1 MKFNFSQSVSE
12 KQDTILVPIFSDNSC
27 ALEQL
32 PCHQSIQALIDT
44 QQISTEKGQVTAYFL
59 DKQKILLMGAGKKS
73 DLNENRLEFLMQSV
87 VSATKTQAQHVAIFI
102 DALIPHSRDINW
114 TLTQVSQYWISNL
127 YVYDTTKSKKES
139 AVKTVQ
145 ITFICATKNQQAV
158 QLGSAIADGMNV
170 AKELGNLPSNICTP
184 SYLAEQAL
192 LLETNNPK
200 FSCEIL
206 GANEMQVLGMHS
218 FLSVSKG
225 SDEPEKLIILKYQG
239 AKESE
244 APHILVGKG
253 ITFDSGGISIKP
265 GAAMEEMKYDM
276 GGAASVIGTMHTL
289 SILAP
294 KINVIAII
302 AAAENM
308 PSARASKP
316 GDVITSMSGKT
327 IEIINTDAEGRLVLA
342 DALTYAERFEPA
354 SVVDIATL
362 TGAVIVGLGCHPT
375 AVYANDDALSKEL
388 LDAGLQAWDRGWPMP
403 LWENYEEEI
412 STPFADLR
420 NTGNVGRAGGSIT
433 AAIFLKAFAEKY
445 TWAHLD
451 IAGTAWISGKNMGS
465 TGRPVP
471 MLTHY
476 LLNKIN
482 K

>member
-1 MKFNFSQSVSE
+1 MKFNFSPTVSA
-12 KQDTILVPIFSDNSC
+12 KQDTLLVPIFSDNNSS
-27 ALEQL
+27 LEKL
-32 PCHQSIQALIDT
+32 ACHQAIQALIDA
-44 QQISTEKGQVTAYFL
+44 QQISTAKGEVTAYFFEQ
-59 DKQKILLMGAGKKS
+59 QKVLLLGAGKKS
-73 DLNENRLEFLMQSV
+73 ELNENRLQSLIESAV
-87 VSATKTQAQHVAIFI
+87 KATKTQAQHVAIFV
-102 DALIPHSRDINW
+102 DALVPKSRDINW
-114 TLTQVSQYWISNL
+114 TLTQVSQYWVSNL
-127 YVYDTTKSKKES
+127 YAYDTTKSKKES
-139 AVKTVQ
+139 ATKTTQ
-145 ITFICATKNQQAV
+145 ITFISATENEKAV
-158 QLGSAIADGMNV
+158 QLGYAIAQGMNIT
-170 AKELGNLPSNICTP
+170 KELGNLPSNICTP
-184 SYLAEQAL
+184 TYLAEHAL
-192 LLETNNPK
+192 ALSKNNSQ
-200 FSCEIL
+200 FSCEVL
-206 GANEMQVLGMHS
+206 GADEMYALGMHS

-225 SDEPEKLIILKYQG
+225 SDEPEKLIVLKYQG
-239 AKESE
+239 AQSNE

-253 ITFDSGGISIKP
+253 ITFDSGGISLKP
-265 GAAMEEMKYDM
+265 GAGMEEMKYDM
-276 GGAASVIGTMHTL
+276 GGAASVLGTMNTL
-289 SILAP
+289 ALLTP

-316 GDVITSMSGKT
+316 GDVITSMNGKT

-362 TGAVIVGLGCHPT
+362 TGAVIVGLGSHPT

-388 LDAGLQAWDRGWPMP
+388 LDAGLEAWDRGWPMP

-412 STPFADLR
+412 TTPFADLR

-433 AAIFLKAFAEKY
+433 AAMFLKAFAEKY

-451 IAGTAWISGKNMGS
+451 IAGTAWTSGKNMAS

-476 LLNKIN
+476 LLNKI